1 MKQEEDLKKATPVD
15 DEELAKV
22 NGGTG
27 PTLTLTMEP
36 TERCPYCDE
45 MFPQESIEKHKK
57 ICKYNPLMKFI

>member
-1 MKQEEDLKKATPVD
+1 MKQEEDLKKAIPVD

-45 MFPQESIEKHKK
+45 LLPAEQLEEH
-57 ICKYNPLMKFI
+57 MKQCPNRPKTRFI